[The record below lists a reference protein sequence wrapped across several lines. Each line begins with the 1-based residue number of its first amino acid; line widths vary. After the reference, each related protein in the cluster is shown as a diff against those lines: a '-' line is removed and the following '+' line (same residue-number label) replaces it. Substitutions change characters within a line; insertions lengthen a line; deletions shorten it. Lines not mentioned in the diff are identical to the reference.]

1 MLRKEAPVR
10 PKVLVSRKV
19 FEEALALLSK
29 NYDVESNQRDIPLT
43 PAQLVKKLQG
53 KSGAIVL
60 LTDTFDDRL
69 LTQCPELKIVCN
81 IAVGYN
87 NIDVKAATRRGVMVT
102 NTPGVLDDTTAD
114 FTWTLLLA
122 TARRVV
128 ESDKFF
134 RSGKWKVW
142 GLMQFTGHDVHH
154 KTLGIVGLG
163 RIGKGV
169 ARRAKGFD
177 MRVIYTDIQRADE
190 ATEREYGVM
199 YVDKRTLLRES
210 DFVSLHIP
218 LFPET
223 RHYLSDPE
231 FALMKKTAILVN
243 AARGPI
249 VDEKALVRA
258 LREGKI
264 AGAGLDVYER
274 EPKCER
280 ALLSMQPVV
289 LSPHTASASIETR
302 TKMAM
307 MAVQN
312 CITGLS
318 GQRPPNLV
326 NPEVLAR

>member
-1 MLRKEAPVR
+1 VR

-19 FEEALALLSK
+19 FEETLTLLGK
-29 NYDVESNQRDIPLT
+29 HFEVESNQRDLPFT
-43 PAQLVKKLQG
+43 PVQLVKKLQG
-53 KSGAIVL
+53 KTGAIVL
-60 LTDTFDDRL
+60 LTDIIDDRL
-69 LTQCPELKIVCN
+69 LAQCPDLKVVCN
-81 IAVGYN
+81 VAVGFN
-87 NIDVKAATRRGVMVT
+87 NVDVKAATRRGVMVC

-122 TARRVV
+122 TARRIV
-128 ESDKFF
+128 ESDAYF
-134 RSGKWKVW
+134 RAGKWKGW
-142 GLMQFTGHDVHH
+142 GLMQFVGCDVHH
-154 KTLGIVGLG
+154 KTLGVIGLG

-177 MRVIYTDIQRADE
+177 MRVIYTDVQRADE
-190 ATEREYGVM
+190 TTEREYGVM

-231 FALMKKTAILVN
+231 FALMKKTAILIN

-249 VDEKALVRA
+249 VDEKALVKA
-258 LREGKI
+258 LKEGKI
-264 AGAGLDVYER
+264 AGAGLDVYEK

-280 ALLSMQPVV
+280 ALVSMKNVV
-289 LSPHTASASIETR
+289 LAPHTASASIETR
-302 TKMAM
+302 TRMAM
-307 MAVQN
+307 MAAQN
-312 CITGLS
+312 CIAGVN
-318 GQRPPNLV
+318 GQRPPHLV

>member
-1 MLRKEAPVR
+1 MK

-19 FEEALALLSK
+19 FDEALILLNK
-29 NYDVESNQRDIPLT
+29 HFDVESNQRDVPST
-43 PAQLVKKLQG
+43 PTQLVKKLQG

-60 LTDTFDDRL
+60 ITDIFDDRVFA
-69 LTQCPELKIVCN
+69 QCPELKIVCN
-81 IAVGYN
+81 VAVGYN
-87 NIDVKAATRRGVMVT
+87 NIEVKAASRRGVMVT

-128 ESDKFF
+128 ESDTFF
-134 RSGKWKVW
+134 RSGKWKGW

-154 KTLGIVGLG
+154 KTLGVVGLG

-218 LFPET
+218 LFAET
-223 RHYLSDPE
+223 QHFLSDPE

-258 LREGKI
+258 LKEAKI
-264 AGAGLDVYER
+264 AGAGLDVYEK

-280 ALLSMQPVV
+280 ALLSMKNVV
-289 LSPHTASASIETR
+289 LAPHTASGSIETR

-307 MAVQN
+307 MAAQN
-312 CITGLS
+312 CVAGLT
-318 GQRPPNLV
+318 GQRPPNIV
-326 NPEVLAR
+326 NPEILAR

>member
-1 MLRKEAPVR
+1 
-10 PKVLVSRKV
+10 VLVSRKV
-19 FEEALALLSK
+19 FEEVLALLGK
-29 NYDVESNQRDIPLT
+29 HFEVESNQRDVPFT

-53 KSGAIVL
+53 KPGAIVL
-60 LTDTFDDRL
+60 LTDIIDDRL
-69 LTQCPELKIVCN
+69 LAQCPELKVVCN
-81 IAVGYN
+81 VAVGYN
-87 NIDVKAATRRGVMVT
+87 NIDVKAATRPGVMVC

-114 FTWTLLLA
+114 FAWTLLLA

-128 ESDKFF
+128 EADKFF
-134 RSGKWKVW
+134 RTGKWKGW
-142 GLMQFTGHDVHH
+142 GLMQFTGYDVHH
-154 KTLGIVGLG
+154 KTLGVIGLG

-177 MRVIYTDIQRADE
+177 MRVIYTDVQRADE
-190 ATEREYGVM
+190 STEREYGVM

-231 FALMKKTAILVN
+231 FALMKKTAILIN

-249 VDEKALVRA
+249 VDEKALVKA
-258 LREGKI
+258 LKEGKI
-264 AGAGLDVYER
+264 TGAGLDVYEK
-274 EPKCER
+274 EPKGER
-280 ALLSMQPVV
+280 ALMSMKNVV
-289 LSPHTASASIETR
+289 LAPHIASASIETR
-302 TKMAM
+302 TKMAT
-307 MAVQN
+307 MAAQN
-312 CITGLS
+312 CIAGVS